1 MVNIIELPINPIEI
15 AEDTPF
21 LADYFPNLFAE
32 ALVPLNPQR
41 WPVYLAGSAM
51 AWHIIWE
58 KKAKFIL
65 NYFFNFEYRIFLKM
79 GTEGLEPSR
88 LSLGNGF

>member
-1 MVNIIELPINPIEI
+1 MVNFIELPVNPMEI
-15 AEDTPF
+15 TQELPF
-21 LADYFPNLFAE
+21 LADYFPNIFAN

-41 WPVYLAGSAM
+41 WLAYLAGSAM
-51 AWHIIWE
+51 AWRMIWE

-65 NYFFNFEYRIFLKM
+65 SYLFNFKYKIFLKM